1 MDSDF
6 QRCGGCAATG
16 LCSGGSYPLLVMR
29 SHCRK
34 SWGSKRS
41 ISSGSPQQKPSHSR
55 TNERGGKGQCSEM
68 SNCEQ
73 EKCITATGNP
83 PGRLEIMPA
92 HCASARPKDGPQKT
106 LGSIQEPGTQ
116 RAALGALSF
125 WHRHSAG
132 HKVNRSV
139 CSLAKKQG
147 TTPSSP
153 RAHSVPIQQEKRR
166 PP

>member
-16 LCSGGSYPLLVMR
+16 LCSGGSYPLLVMG

-55 TNERGGKGQCSEM
+55 TNERGGKGQCSALLIIGEVHY
-68 SNCEQ
+68 SD
-73 EKCITATGNP
+73 GNP
-83 PGRLEIMPA
+83 PGRLEIMPG

-139 CSLAKKQG
+139 CSLATRQG